1 MQFFFLV
8 ATAYVL
14 VVAVSC
20 QPLLDAA
27 NDIDDRSGA
36 RWTRQPAIAKRRV
49 EVLTSARDMVS
60 ELFARVGRRV
70 PSAEATKPA
79 VEATSWGSLAKE
91 ELAKARP
98 RTELHVKTPEPE
110 PVPQPRIPEPFEFRG
125 PETGYGGDAETQL
138 RARLYQQP
146 PLTHTSAQEI
156 RQVAAEAAAAAHPKN
171 PVLARLSSA
180 EALVAAGTSLTI
192 SSILVWIIKGNID
205 RTNEANA
212 QIAATQAQGQADMQ
226 QVASLGARDS
236 SKITKRTVGVEKRN
250 ARVAT
255 AAFATAMTG
264 LVLWRA
270 VDNINDAR
278 SRSNQRP
285 TYAATT
291 MTHFPKFPMAGWQL
305 HSILD
310 QWNDDDG
317 DDGQKEKHKSKDDSE
332 YDVPAAA
339 FNVPKQAIIASS
351 PAPLPP
357 TVFLTLATVSL

>member
-1 MQFFFLV
+1 MHFLFLV

-14 VVAVSC
+14 VAAVLC

-27 NDIDDRSGA
+27 NNFDSRSGS
-36 RWTRQPAIAKRRV
+36 RWTRQPSIAKRRV
-49 EVLTSARDMVS
+49 ETPASAREMVS
-60 ELFARVGRRV
+60 ELFGRVGRRV
-70 PSAEATKPA
+70 PSAAATKPA

-98 RTELHVKTPEPE
+98 RTELHVQAPEAAPAS
-110 PVPQPRIPEPFEFRG
+110 QPRIPEPFKFRG
-125 PETGYGGDAETQL
+125 HETGYGGDVDNLL
-138 RARLYQQP
+138 RTRLYQQP

-156 RQVAAEAAAAAHPKN
+156 HQVAAEAAAAAHPRN

-180 EALVAAGTSLTI
+180 KALVAAGTSLTI

-226 QVASLGARDS
+226 QVASLGTS
-236 SKITKRTVGVEKRN
+236 GGKIAKRAVVEKRG

-270 VDNINDAR
+270 VDSINDAR
-278 SRSNQRP
+278 SNPHQ
-285 TYAATT
+285 
-291 MTHFPKFPMAGWQL
+291 
-305 HSILD
+305 
-310 QWNDDDG
+310 DDDDH
-317 DDGQKEKHKSKDDSE
+317 DDAKKAKPKSKNGHE
-332 YDVPAAA
+332 YDVPAVA
-339 FNVPKQAIIASS
+339 FNVPKQAIIASRYALRERDLPSS
-351 PAPLPP
+351 PSTWL
-357 TVFLTLATVSL
+357 